1 VVGPA
6 VIPGRGTIAATQEGT
21 SSTVWLDAIFL
32 VGGMVALIYAAD
44 RLVRSA
50 VTISRAF
57 EVSAVMIGAIVIGF
71 GTSVPEFV
79 VSGLAA
85 LEGELDL
92 AVSNVVSSNIANVT
106 LVLGS
111 AALIGALVASRH
123 VIRRE
128 GLLMLTAV
136 VVMTVILLDG
146 RLSFWEGVL
155 LLALLGGAI
164 GLMVRWSIDDPS
176 EIAPAVDDVDPA
188 FDVAS
193 RDEIGTDR
201 WRRLVGKEIIVG
213 IVAIVVTVIAAK
225 LMLDGVIGIGQRL
238 GLSVVFLGLVT
249 GVGTSLP
256 ELAAA
261 VAAARRHQS
270 ELAIGNVLG
279 SNIFNSLGVIGF
291 IAILG
296 PGMVEAVTP
305 VLLAIMVLAA
315 VIAGL
320 FAYSGRR
327 IQRIEG
333 ALLLV
338 AFVAYAV
345 LAYR

>member
-1 VVGPA
+1 M
-6 VIPGRGTIAATQEGT
+6 
-21 SSTVWLDAIFL
+21 WLDVILL
-32 VGGMVALIYAAD
+32 VAGMIALIYAAD

-57 EVSAVMIGAIVIGF
+57 EVSAVLIGAVVIGF

-79 VSGLAA
+79 VSGIAA

-92 AVSNVVSSNIANVT
+92 AVSNVVSSNTANVT

-111 AALIGALVASRH
+111 AALISALVASRR
-123 VIRRE
+123 VVRRE
-128 GLLMLTAV
+128 GLLMLVAVLILTAV
-136 VVMTVILLDG
+136 LLNES
-146 RLSFWEGVL
+146 LAFVEGVI
-155 LLALLGGAI
+155 LLALLGAALF
-164 GLMVRWSIDDPS
+164 LMMRWSTDDPS
-176 EIAPAVDDVDPA
+176 EIAHAVEDVEPA
-188 FDVAS
+188 FDVAN

-201 WRRLVGKEIIVG
+201 WRRLVGREIIIG
-213 IVAIVVTVIAAK
+213 IVAMVATVIAAK
-225 LMLDGVIGIGQRL
+225 FMLDGVVGLGEHF
-238 GLSVVFLGLVT
+238 GLSVVFLGLIT

-261 VAAARRHQS
+261 IAAARRRQP

-291 IAILG
+291 VAILG
-296 PGMVEAVTP
+296 PGRLEAISPVFLVAMVA
-305 VLLAIMVLAA
+305 AA

-327 IQRIEG
+327 IQRLEG
-333 ALLLV
+333 AVLL
-338 AFVAYAV
+338 FGFIAYAI
-345 LAYR
+345 LAFS